1 MILNELLR
9 EPSTSLLCKQTFLMS
24 AQFGLFPAGAGVGQT
39 SRQAGEMFPRL
50 TWAWP
55 TMEWVTAMLLDLLSS
70 TPKDVPVVIFLT
82 LILMF
87 LAYLF
92 SVFFCVQLGPD
103 CNFNLLWHGE
113 PFALD
118 SNVECSSGMSHTE
131 PTNFNSIYCYG
142 HCAFSLY
149 LRRYDLF
156 TPSAG
161 CVLKHACTYT
171 RFYNNLSR
179 SSVSLLSG
187 GANAYWSDGTLF
199 TPKGH

>member
-24 AQFGLFPAGAGVGQT
+24 AQFGPFPAGAAVGQT
-39 SRQAGEMFPRL
+39 SQLAGEVLPR
-50 TWAWP
+50 P
-55 TMEWVTAMLLDLLSS
+55 TVEWVMAVWLDLLSS
-70 TPKDVPVVIFLT
+70 TPEDVPAVISLT

-92 SVFFCVQLGPD
+92 SVLFRVQLGPD
-103 CNFNLLWHGE
+103 CNFDLVWHGE

-142 HCAFSLY
+142 HCARSLY

-156 TPSAG
+156 TPSVG
-161 CVLKHACTYT
+161 YVLKHACTYT
-171 RFYNNLSR
+171 YTAFYDNLSR
-179 SSVSLLSG
+179 FSVSLLSR
-187 GANAYWSDGTLF
+187 GANAYWSDGKLF